1 MKIIIAIL
9 IALAI
14 IVVIVGCGKKAEQT
28 KVEVNTQPKET
39 APVEEP
45 KAAPPASKSEE
56 KIKVPQGF
64 TKTPSGL
71 MYKDIK
77 VGTGATAK
85 SGEKVTVNYKG
96 WLDNGTVFDTS
107 KKPGREPLEFSLGAG
122 QVIPGWDEGVQG
134 MKVGG
139 VRELIIPPDLGY
151 GSIEMG
157 AIPPNSTLHFQ
168 VELLKVGS

>member
-9 IALAI
+9 IALVI
-14 IVVIVGCGKKAEQT
+14 IVVIVGCGKKAEQKNT
-28 KVEVNTQPKET
+28 TSTDKTQPKET
-39 APVEEP
+39 ATVEEP
-45 KAAPPASKSEE
+45 NASQT
-56 KIKVPQGF
+56 PQGF
-64 TKTPSGL
+64 TKTKSGL
-71 MYKDIK
+71 MYKDKK

-85 SGEKVTVNYKG
+85 SGEKVSVHYKG

-107 KKPGREPLEFSLGAG
+107 KQAGRGPFEFPLGAG
-122 QVIPGWDEGVQG
+122 NVIPGWDEGVQG

-151 GSIEMG
+151 GSMEMG
-157 AIPPNSTLHFQ
+157 TIPANSTLHFE